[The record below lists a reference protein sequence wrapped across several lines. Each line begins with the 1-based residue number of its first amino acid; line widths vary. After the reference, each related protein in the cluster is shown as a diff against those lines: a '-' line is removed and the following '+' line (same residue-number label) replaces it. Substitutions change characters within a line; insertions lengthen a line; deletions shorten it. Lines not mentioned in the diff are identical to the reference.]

1 MGAIFLNG
9 TTQYRYSLVLCSTE
23 VNNILTLPLILMK
36 NIKSEQA
43 GAEATKPL
51 TSRGLLI
58 RDAAQQ
64 LFFKYGFDET
74 SLEMIINEAGGSR
87 RSIYNEFGNKQ
98 GLLLAV
104 VNGQVS
110 KQAETLTD
118 INRNLSAKA
127 ALNEVCY
134 KFVLGM
140 LSPSIMSLFRLVVQQ
155 VVKFPELGEVINQK
169 GRLTGILPLADYL
182 VWLVEQQVL
191 EIDDCHF
198 AAQMLIEMAKGP
210 LHTRALLL
218 PDTTVT
224 DEEIL
229 QQVNKA
235 VDIFLKGHQV

>member
-1 MGAIFLNG
+1 MKKAI
-9 TTQYRYSLVLCSTE
+9 T
-23 VNNILTLPLILMK
+23 
-36 NIKSEQA
+36 EQA
-43 GAEATKPL
+43 SAEEIKAKGTKPL
-51 TSRGLLI
+51 TTRGLLI

-64 LFFKYGFDET
+64 LFFKHGFDET

-118 INRNLSAKA
+118 INRSLSAKY
-127 ALNEVCY
+127 ALNDVCY

-169 GRLTGILPLADYL
+169 GRLTGVLPLTDYL
-182 VWLVEQQVL
+182 SWLVEQKVL

-198 AAQMLIEMAKGP
+198 AAQMLLEMAKGP
-210 LHTRALLL
+210 LHTRALLI
-218 PDTTVT
+218 PNMAVSE
-224 DEEIL
+224 EEIQL
-229 QQVNKA
+229 QVDKA

>member
-1 MGAIFLNG
+1 MKKAI
-9 TTQYRYSLVLCSTE
+9 T
-23 VNNILTLPLILMK
+23 
-36 NIKSEQA
+36 EQA
-43 GAEATKPL
+43 SAEEIKAEGTKPL
-51 TSRGLLI
+51 TTRGLLI

-64 LFFKYGFDET
+64 LFFKHGFDET

-118 INRNLSAKA
+118 INRSLSAKY
-127 ALNEVCY
+127 ALNDVCY

-169 GRLTGILPLADYL
+169 GRLTGVLPLTDYL
-182 VWLVEQQVL
+182 SWLVEQKVL

-198 AAQMLIEMAKGP
+198 AAQMLLEMAKGP
-210 LHTRALLL
+210 LHTRALLI
-218 PDTTVT
+218 PNMAVSE
-224 DEEIL
+224 EEIQL
-229 QQVNKA
+229 QVDKA